1 MTRALRIAAREYVAF
16 VRTVGFWLSICPQM
30 PLGLVGVMFFSG
42 IAAHSAPTPKLA
54 ILDYTG
60 ADYGAAL
67 ARVAHEGRTPT
78 AIVVAPPPIADPAT
92 ASARIR
98 PYLSGE
104 QTTPAG
110 DRLDAVAIVRGTA
123 EKPSL
128 DLWTRNINE
137 PGLQATMSAAL
148 SDASRRNELAR
159 EGLSKTQIAAL
170 DANEPAVTQFSPRS
184 EAGKVS
190 MQDRLPSIA
199 GFGMGIVLWS
209 LILTG
214 AGILLNSVIEEK
226 QNRILEVLLTSA
238 SAPEIMTGKI
248 LGAAAVTATA
258 LMVWVTIATTL
269 FGSQHPEII
278 AAVAALL
285 FGKGLAL
292 FFLIYFVGGY
302 LMYAALFTSIGA
314 FCESPREAQTLL
326 GPMMRSPADH
336 PAGVHGPGGDPAG
349 RAAAAGALVGS
360 ALHALPDG
368 SQSRQRS
375 AAVAGDRHRRADVR
389 HHGAGVVGRRP
400 RVPHRGALQRPVRLQ
415 AAAGGGRRSRR
426 AGVILVLLPLAGEGK
441 KDHT

>member
-16 VRTVGFWLSICPQM
+16 VRTVGFWLSICLM

-54 ILDYTG
+54 IVDFTG
-60 ADYGAAL
+60 ANYGAAL
-67 ARVAHEGRTPT
+67 AKTAREGKTPS
-78 AIVVAPPPIADPAT
+78 AIVVAAPPVSNEAT
-92 ASARIR
+92 AATSIR
-98 PYLSGE
+98 PYLTGE
-104 QTTPAG
+104 RTTPAG

-123 EKPSL
+123 EKPAL

-137 PGLQATMSAAL
+137 PGLQITLSAAL
-148 SDASRRNELAR
+148 NDAARKTELAH
-159 EGLSKTQIAAL
+159 EGLSPTQIAAL
-170 DANEPAVTQFSPRS
+170 DANAPSVTQFSPRS

-258 LMVWVTIATTL
+258 LAVWVTIATTL
-269 FGSQHPEII
+269 FGSQHPEVIG
-278 AAVAALL
+278 AVAALL

-292 FFLIYFVGGY
+292 YFLIYFVGGY
-302 LMYAALFTSIGA
+302 LMYAALFTTIGA
-314 FCESPREAQTLL
+314 FCETPREAQTLL
-326 GPMMRSPADH
+326 GPLMILLTIPLVFMGQAVTRPDAPLLQALSWVPPFTPFLMAARAASG
-336 PAGVHGPGGDPAG
+336 PPLWQVIGTAGLMFATTALELWVAG
-349 RAAAAGALVGS
+349 RAFRTGALSSGRFDFKLLL
-360 ALHALPDG
+360 AG
-368 SQSRQRS
+368 
-375 AAVAGDRHRRADVR
+375 VAGRGERA
-389 HHGAGVVGRRP
+389 
-400 RVPHRGALQRPVRLQ
+400 
-415 AAAGGGRRSRR
+415 
-426 AGVILVLLPLAGEGK
+426 
-441 KDHT
+441 